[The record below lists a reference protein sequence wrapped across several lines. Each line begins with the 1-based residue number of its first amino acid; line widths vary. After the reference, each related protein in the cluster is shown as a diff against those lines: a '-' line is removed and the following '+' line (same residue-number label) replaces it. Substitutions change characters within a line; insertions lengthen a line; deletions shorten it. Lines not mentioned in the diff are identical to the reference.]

1 MKLEDLKDYNLV
13 WSEEFDGES
22 LNDTKL
28 TFKEDVLPTKNMEGE
43 ITYDYCDCQRVATVK
58 DGKLILN
65 CFFDEERNC
74 FIGPKPVET
83 KNTMSFKYGY
93 LEIRARIPYTHG
105 AEPSIDAFAKEA
117 IGWEKDATYYSHM
130 KIVTPS
136 DGQNVTNNLIKEY
149 ENYDENHPFY
159 EKGKKSVDT
168 SYGAQ
173 FYGTATPD
181 CIHSRY
187 TELCMDDFK
196 TYGVLWTPNFIIFT
210 VNGYVNTRVNLTK
223 DFLRPSGLDGFKKPH
238 YLQFKNLLTVD
249 NETVTHLESRRV
261 TQQDVLTQC
270 PMEIDY
276 IRLYQKDGEGELNIN

>member
-1 MKLEDLKDYNLV
+1 MNIEALKDYKLV

-28 TFKEDVLPTKNMEGE
+28 TFKEDVLPTKNKEGV
-43 ITYDYCDCQRVATVK
+43 ITYDYCDCHRVATVK

-93 LEIRARIPYTHG
+93 LEIRARMPYSHG
-105 AEPSIDAFAKEA
+105 AAPSMDAFAKDA
-117 IGWEKDATYYSHM
+117 IGSEGNAAYYSHM
-130 KIVTPS
+130 VIATPS
-136 DGQNVTNNLIKEY
+136 EGQNATNNIIKEY

-159 EKGKKSVDT
+159 EKGKTAADS

-173 FYGTATPD
+173 CWGFATPD
-181 CIHSRY
+181 SFHDFY
-187 TELCMDDFK
+187 TELIMDDFK
-196 TYGVLWTPNFIIFT
+196 TYGVFWTPEVIMFT
-210 VNGYVNTRVNLTK
+210 INGYVNTRMSLTQ
-223 DFLRPSGLDGFKKPH
+223 DFFRPSGTEGFRQPH
-238 YLQFKNLLTVD
+238 YLQFKNLVAVD
-249 NETVTHLESRRV
+249 NEKLNLAPTLHV

-276 IRLYQKDGEGELNIN
+276 IRLYQKDGEGELNVN